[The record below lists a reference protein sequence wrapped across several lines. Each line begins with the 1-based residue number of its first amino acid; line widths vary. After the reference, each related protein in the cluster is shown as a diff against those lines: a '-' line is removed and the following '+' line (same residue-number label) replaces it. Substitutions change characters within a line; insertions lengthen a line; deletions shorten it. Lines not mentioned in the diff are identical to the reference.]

1 MSNKSCIKNQ
11 NYFVDDWLKDPLF
24 KDWLKKDDK
33 STKRARCTICHKTFE
48 LPSAG

>member
-33 STKRARCTICHKTFE
+33 STKRAR
-48 LPSAG
+48 